1 MDDLRYTMLFER
13 SSLSIMEEDFGGLQ
27 QEIDSLTARL
37 VEEHGN
43 KGTPLALLEEYL
55 DAHPGVVFELISK
68 VKILNVNRAALNL
81 YHFASKEEMEGSLE
95 KIMDQGA
102 WSFLKG
108 EILAQAA
115 GEIYFEGETV
125 NTTKEG
131 QKLDLLISIAFPEK
145 SGPGGVGVVTI
156 LDISAR
162 KQQEREQEA
171 KRYLSETLREITVEM
186 TGEIHRDTLLDKI
199 LQQLKRMINFTS
211 GNIKMF
217 DRQGK
222 LKLVRS
228 IGYEAW
234 GALDFVKN
242 HVIEPEQYPVIQKIM
257 ESGEAL
263 IIDDAHN
270 YSGWTLFPE
279 TSYIR
284 SVIFLPLVEGP
295 QMIGEISLESD
306 QLAAFSREDT
316 EKLHP
321 FAAAVSVALKNSALY
336 EKVAEA
342 SRRQELLLRELH
354 HRVKNNLALI
364 NSLMH
369 LQFDHYEDPQIK
381 ILLEQAQSKIFSIL
395 LVHQKLHDGESLEH
409 IPLREYLQDLLEE
422 LAKSNAREID
432 LTIQLDLEQEIF
444 CEPDTLIPLGLIT
457 TEIFTNSMKH
467 AKLKEDERLLFGVE
481 SHSDET
487 IVHLRFFDNGQ
498 DFTLPEKGNS
508 GLGLNLINSLS
519 EQIDGEYLLQKTE
532 AGGCCSVISFP
543 AHIC

>member
-295 QMIGEISLESD
+295 HMKIGRASC
-306 QLAAFSREDT
+306 RE
-316 EKLHP
+316 
-321 FAAAVSVALKNSALY
+321 
-336 EKVAEA
+336 
-342 SRRQELLLRELH
+342 
-354 HRVKNNLALI
+354 RV
-364 NSLMH
+364 
-369 LQFDHYEDPQIK
+369 
-381 ILLEQAQSKIFSIL
+381 
-395 LVHQKLHDGESLEH
+395 
-409 IPLREYLQDLLEE
+409 
-422 LAKSNAREID
+422 
-432 LTIQLDLEQEIF
+432 
-444 CEPDTLIPLGLIT
+444 
-457 TEIFTNSMKH
+457 
-467 AKLKEDERLLFGVE
+467 
-481 SHSDET
+481 
-487 IVHLRFFDNGQ
+487 
-498 DFTLPEKGNS
+498 
-508 GLGLNLINSLS
+508 
-519 EQIDGEYLLQKTE
+519 
-532 AGGCCSVISFP
+532 
-543 AHIC
+543 